1 VSFLS
6 DATLRHLRAV
16 ADEPDLSATRYR
28 ILSRL
33 ERGGMGT
40 VYVAEDLELRRQV
53 ALKVLSVPDPDGGL
67 ARRMLDEARIL
78 ARLEH
83 AGIVPIHDVG
93 QLPDGRVFYV
103 MKLVRGQ
110 RLDRHA
116 ADLAQ
121 VSDALRIALRI
132 AEAVAFAHAH
142 GVIHRDLKPQ
152 NIMVGEFGEVMVMDF
167 GIAKL
172 HSVSVSVSVS
182 VPVPEPEPA
191 PEPAPE
197 AVAVAVTR
205 PGTRLG
211 TPGWMAP
218 EQSAG
223 ATDRIDHRADVY
235 GLGALLAFLL
245 ARGGWVERRA
255 DDAAT
260 PGALLDSVRPRVA
273 RPLRAIAARA
283 LAAEPERRYASAD
296 AFADDLARFLDG
308 RAVSAYREGPLERAG
323 RVVSNYRTAVALV
336 LTYMILRVLLLL
348 FSR

>member
-1 VSFLS
+1 
-6 DATLRHLRAV
+6 
-16 ADEPDLSATRYR
+16 
-28 ILSRL
+28 
-33 ERGGMGT
+33 
-40 VYVAEDLELRRQV
+40 
-53 ALKVLSVPDPDGGL
+53 
-67 ARRMLDEARIL
+67 
-78 ARLEH
+78 
-83 AGIVPIHDVG
+83 
-93 QLPDGRVFYV
+93 
-103 MKLVRGQ
+103 MKLVRGD

-116 ADLAQ
+116 ADLAR
-121 VSDALRIALRI
+121 VSDALRIAIRI

-172 HSVSVSVSVS
+172 RSVSPSVSPSVS
-182 VPVPEPEPA
+182 IPEPEPA
-191 PEPAPE
+191 PES
-197 AVAVAVTR
+197 VAATR
-205 PGTRLG
+205 HGTRLG

-223 ATDRIDHRADVY
+223 DVDRIDQRADVY

-245 ARGGWVERRA
+245 ARGAWVERRA

-260 PGALLDSVRPRVA
+260 PDALLDALRPRVP

-283 LAAEPERRYASAD
+283 LDAEPDHRYPSAD

-323 RVVSNYRTAVALV
+323 RVISNYRTAVALV

-348 FSR
+348 FGR